1 MFTLEQIE
9 IAHSKVKS
17 GAEFPQY
24 IQDIKELGVTAF
36 ETWVMDSHT
45 EYFGK
50 GDFQIKSL
58 PKYEEIKVA
67 HNCDKDKFIAYLKIH
82 QKGETDY
89 FTFCQHCAETG
100 IEKEYI
106 CQLLSPLRKVEC
118 KSIVKYSK
126 FEILPLTEKDGE
138 GQKIKI
144 SHGGKFDDVY
154 KRCCHSLS
162 VKPGDPYEDFKIQD
176 GRTLSQIIA

>member
-100 IEKEYI
+100 IEKWIVRLDKMTCIYYD
-106 CQLLSPLRKVEC
+106 KVGHDILVEIIP
-118 KSIVKYSK
+118 SI
-126 FEILPLTEKDGE
+126 
-138 GQKIKI
+138 
-144 SHGGKFDDVY
+144 
-154 KRCCHSLS
+154 
-162 VKPGDPYEDFKIQD
+162 
-176 GRTLSQIIA
+176 